1 MKRLLST
8 LSLLMMILCS
18 TSCSNEGQKK
28 DNPLLTEWNTPYG
41 VPPFDLIETKHYEPA
56 FKQAMSLHNAEIEA
70 IVANCEEPTFDN
82 TIAEYDH
89 SGRVLADLSNI
100 FGMMCAAMNDE
111 DMQALQE
118 KLMPKLAAHYDA
130 ISMNEELFKRIKVV
144 YEKRNSTDLNEEQ
157 IRLVEKIYDS
167 AVRQGALLNEEQK
180 VRLTQINEELSLLS
194 VKFDNNILAENNKY
208 GLLLSIAEV
217 NDLPMSIRDAA
228 ADKAKEAGKEGK
240 YLFTL
245 HKPSMLPFLTNSSHR
260 ELREQIYRAYLNR
273 GRNGD
278 EYDNRKIINDIISLR
293 IEKAQLLGYKS
304 YADYVISEQMA
315 KEPKAAYALLE
326 DIFKPANERAKEEL
340 EDMMK
345 MFRQDVKD
353 ENAKFESWDW
363 WYYAEKVRK
372 KNYNL
377 NDDQIRPYFE
387 LGNVR
392 QGAFNLANRLYGL
405 TFRPIV
411 VPLYHNEAS
420 AYEVLDNDG
429 SHLGVLY
436 FDFHPRASKSQGAWC
451 GYFRAPSYDRS
462 GKRITPVASIVC
474 NFTRPSGN
482 APALLDIDET
492 LTLFHEFGH
501 ALHFLFSDV
510 PYNGL
515 LDVEGDF
522 VELPSQI
529 MENWALEPELLKT
542 YALHH
547 RTGAILNNSLIE
559 RINNS
564 SKFNQGFATTELV
577 AAALVD
583 LDIHS
588 LTEYRELDI
597 DTFEYEAI
605 YEKRGMITQIEP
617 RYHLPYFAHI
627 FAGGYSS
634 GYYFYTWAEVLD
646 KDAFAAFAETGDVF
660 NRRKAQALR
669 KLLAS
674 GGKRDGMTLYREFR
688 GGEPSRVPLL
698 KSRGLWV
705 EETTPETP
713 TETTEEVESVEPKKR
728 PSHHELSKSLQKRR
742 TSQESSNNTQ
752 HEF

>member
-18 TSCSNEGQKK
+18 TSCSDSGQKSN
-28 DNPLLTEWNTPYG
+28 NPLLAEWDTPYG
-41 VPPFDLIETKHYEPA
+41 VPPFNLIEAKHYAPA

-70 IVANCEEPTFDN
+70 IIANTEEPTFAN

-89 SGRVLADLSNI
+89 SGRLLADLNNI
-100 FGMMCAAMNDE
+100 FGMMCAAMNDK

-130 ISMNEELFKRIKVV
+130 ISMNEKLFERIKAV
-144 YEKRNSTDLNEEQ
+144 YDKRHSTDLDEFQ
-157 IRLVEKIYDS
+157 IRLVEKMYDG
-167 AVRQGALLNEEQK
+167 AVRQGALLDEEQK
-180 VRLTQINEELSLLS
+180 ERLKEINEELSLLS
-194 VKFDNNILAENNKY
+194 VKFDNNLLAENNEY
-208 GLLLSIAEV
+208 QLFLTAAETS
-217 NDLPMSIRDAA
+217 DLPSSVRNAA
-228 ADKAKEAGKEGK
+228 AEKAKEAGKEGQ

-260 ELREQIYRAYLNR
+260 NLREQIYKAYLNR
-273 GRNGD
+273 GNND
-278 EYDNRKIINDIISLR
+278 NSYDNKAIINDIIRLR
-293 IEKAQLLGYKS
+293 IEKAHLLGYKS

-326 DIFKPANERAKEEL
+326 EIFTPANERAKEEL
-340 EDMMK
+340 AEMQRLFKQDIHDED
-345 MFRQDVKD
+345 
-353 ENAKFESWDW
+353 AKFESWDW

-372 KNYNL
+372 KSYNL
-377 NDDQIRPYFE
+377 NDDQIRPYFK
-387 LGNVR
+387 LDNVR

-451 GYFRAPSYDRS
+451 GYFRTPSYDRN
-462 GKRITPVASIVC
+462 GERISPVVSIVC
-474 NFTRPSGN
+474 NFTRPAGN
-482 APALLDIDET
+482 TPALLDLDET

-547 RTGAILNNSLIE
+547 RTNVIINDTLIE
-559 RINNS
+559 RIRKS

-577 AAALVD
+577 AAALCD

-588 LTEYRELDI
+588 LTEYKELDI
-597 DTFEYEAI
+597 DTFEYEAL
-605 YEKRGMITQIEP
+605 YEKRKMITEIEP
-617 RYHLPYFAHI
+617 RYHLSYFAHI

-646 KDAFAAFAETGDVF
+646 KDAFEAFAETGDIF

-688 GGEPSRVPLL
+688 GAEPSRTPLL
-698 KSRGLWV
+698 KARGLWV
-705 EETTPETP
+705 EPEQTDEEMQNSTNVET
-713 TETTEEVESVEPKKR
+713 K
-728 PSHHELSKSLQKRR
+728 
-742 TSQESSNNTQ
+742 
-752 HEF
+752 